1 MKKITKSLMALAL
14 LVLGGVSASAD
25 KEVLFKAHDFSTM
38 GGYPFY
44 THSDF
49 SKTATIADGGL
60 KIVNPEAKTNNG
72 DAELFVADWMIPDKG
87 ANYVAKFTMKST
99 VAGTAELSMDPWGA
113 GATANLAITESE
125 DWVVAQA
132 NFNNFPYAG
141 QNNEYGGNTHIIM
154 RVGKL
159 EGTIIIQKIEIYQIV
174 PDAPVAST
182 GQDGW
187 EDNVLGD
194 LSSHTAKDYI
204 IETNEDG
211 DTVAIHNT
219 IGAPVIEDDV
229 IKVTCDETR
238 TPVLKADG
246 TQDTEWWGGL
256 KWNEAAWDAQFWIV
270 LPEEYP
276 VGTKLHVT
284 FDYKADAAGTASTQT
299 HAEPGDYIG
308 GAFSSNINFTTD
320 WQTFEGDL
328 EVPSH
333 DSKKFK
339 SIAFNLNEDVDPNVY
354 YFRNISVQLPHMVS
368 TVALTTGPADWA
380 SFSHSEPVS
389 LINAE
394 AGYAVELKGTYVDLI
409 PVTTVPANTA
419 VIIKA
424 KEGLGIIQLPVIEEA
439 DAIETN
445 DLKISEG
452 DITGAAGNV
461 YVLANGN
468 KGVGFYKLA
477 SDATVP
483 AGKAYLEVADGSR
496 EFIGF
501 GGATAVNSVKT
512 VKADGAIYNL
522 AGQRVKNAQKGI
534 FIINGKKIVVK

>member
-141 QNNEYGGNTHIIM
+141 QNNAYGGNTHIIM

-182 GQDGW
+182 GQNGW
-187 EDNVLGD
+187 LENVLTNTDFTGD
-194 LSSHTAKDYI
+194 DFSCYRAKEWISSTENGVTKDPTI
-204 IETNEDG
+204 EDG
-211 DTVAIHNT
+211 
-219 IGAPVIEDDV
+219 V
-229 IKVTCDETR
+229 IKFVNNEVR
-238 TPVLKADG
+238 TPDLDENGEQKK
-246 TQDTEWWGGL
+246 EWWGGL
-256 KWNEAAWDAQFWIV
+256 MWKEAAWDAQFWIQ
-270 LPEEYP
+270 LPEQYP
-276 VGTKLHVT
+276 VGTKLLVK

-299 HAEPGDYIG
+299 HALPGDYIG
-308 GAFSSNINFTTD
+308 GGFDSNINFTTS
-320 WQTFEGDL
+320 WQSFEKEL
-328 EVPSH
+328 TVPSH
-333 DSKKFK
+333 DTKKFQ
-339 SIAFNLNEDVDPNVY
+339 SIAFNLNEDVEANVY
-354 YFRNISVQLPHMVS
+354 YFKNFSVQLPNIVES
-368 TVALTTGPADWA
+368 VALTAGPAGWA
-380 SFSHSEPVS
+380 SFSYNKPVT
-389 LINAE
+389 LLNAE
-394 AGYAVELKGTYVDLI
+394 AGYAVELKGSYVKLI

-424 KEGLGIIQLPVIEEA
+424 KEGNGVIQLPVVDEA
-439 DAIETN
+439 DEIETN
-445 DLKISEG
+445 DLQISDG
-452 DITGAAGNV
+452 SVTGNGSV
-461 YVLANGN
+461 YVLA
-468 KGVGFYKLA
+468 KGSDGIGFYKLA
-477 SDATVP
+477 TGASVP
-483 AGKAYLEVADGSR
+483 AGKAYLVANAGGR

-501 GGATAVNSVKT
+501 ADEATSVNAVKPVK
-512 VKADGAIYNL
+512 KNGAIYNL
-522 AGQRVKNAQKGI
+522 AGQQVKNAQKGI
-534 FIINGKKIVVK
+534 FIIDGKKVIK